1 MVQTQIHNPI
11 LPGFNP
17 DPNIL
22 KVGDC
27 YYLAVSSF
35 EWLPGIRIYT
45 SENLV
50 NWEHHTDI
58 LTDQVNL
65 QGNPKDCSIW
75 APQLSYHDNQ
85 FYLTYTDVKNTTR
98 PFKDCHNFLMT
109 APSIDGPWS
118 EPIYMTSSGFDPSL
132 FHDEDGRKWY
142 LNEIW
147 DYRMTTSNKSAGIVM
162 QEYDATT
169 KQMVGPVHKIFDG
182 TELAKTEASHIY
194 RHGEYYYLIT
204 AEGGTGSG
212 HSVTVCRS
220 KNITGPYELDP
231 NYPMMT
237 ASDKPESLLKNTGH
251 GSLVEGINGK
261 WYMAYLTTRPLQ
273 GKAAILGRET
283 AIQEV
288 VWTDDGWLRLAN
300 QTTAPEAVTMIET
313 KEPVVQ
319 EIHTK
324 FHDDFTSP
332 LKKEWNTRRLM
343 PSEDWCDLK
352 SRPGY
357 LRMISG
363 ESPQSNFDQHM
374 LAVRQKDFVFEAK
387 TSIEFSPKT
396 FNQMAGLFLYLNEQN
411 YIYCYQT
418 WDEEKGQVLRL
429 MKCQEGTHTLLP
441 ERLSI
446 SQKELTL
453 KVSVDHEKG
462 SFYQLTKSEQW
473 EKIGPTFD
481 LMFLAGGFTG
491 NFIGIGVQDLDK
503 KAGCYA
509 DFAYF
514 DYQPK

>member
-1 MVQTQIHNPI
+1 
-11 LPGFNP
+11 
-17 DPNIL
+17 
-22 KVGDC
+22 
-27 YYLAVSSF
+27 
-35 EWLPGIRIYT
+35 
-45 SENLV
+45 
-50 NWEHHTDI
+50 
-58 LTDQVNL
+58 
-65 QGNPKDCSIW
+65 
-75 APQLSYHDNQ
+75 
-85 FYLTYTDVKNTTR
+85 
-98 PFKDCHNFLMT
+98 
-109 APSIDGPWS
+109 
-118 EPIYMTSSGFDPSL
+118 
-132 FHDEDGRKWY
+132 KWY

-313 KEPVVQ
+313 KETVIQ
-319 EIHTK
+319 EIHTE
-324 FHDDFTSP
+324 FHDDFAGP

-343 PSEDWCDLK
+343 PSEDWCNLT

-357 LRMISG
+357 LRMVSG
-363 ESPQSNFDQHM
+363 ESPQSNFEQHM
-374 LAVRQKDFVFEAK
+374 LAVRQKDFTFEAK
-387 TSIEFSPKT
+387 TSVEFSPKT

-418 WDEEKGQVLRL
+418 WDEEKGQVIRL

-441 ERLSI
+441 ERLLI
-446 SQKELTL
+446 SQKNLTL

-462 SFYQLTKSEQW
+462 SFYWLTKSEQW
-473 EKIGPTFD
+473 EQIGPTFD